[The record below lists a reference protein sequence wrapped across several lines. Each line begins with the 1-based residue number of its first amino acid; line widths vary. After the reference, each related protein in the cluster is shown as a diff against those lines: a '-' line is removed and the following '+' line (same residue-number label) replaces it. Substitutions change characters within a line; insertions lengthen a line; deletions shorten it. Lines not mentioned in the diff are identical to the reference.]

1 MTVREAVI
9 CEPVRTPIGRYG
21 GMFASQSAV
30 DLGVAALTGL
40 LERTGVPPDAVQDV
54 ILGHCYPNSE
64 APAIGR
70 VVGLD
75 SGLPVTVPGMQV
87 DRRCGS
93 GLQAVIQA
101 CLQIQ
106 SGDNDLVV
114 AGGAESMS
122 NVAFYSTDMRWGGA
136 RGVQVHDGLARGR
149 TTAGGRHYPV
159 PGGMLET
166 AENLR
171 RQYGIS
177 RQEQDELAVQVAP
190 TRGGG
195 AEGRRTG
202 RGDRPGH
209 RAKPSWRG
217 MIDTDE
223 HPRADTTVE
232 SLSKLKPV
240 LLKDDPE
247 ATVTAGNASGQNDAA
262 SMCLVT
268 TPERAA
274 ELGLTP
280 LVRLVSWA
288 SAGVAP
294 NVMGIGPVP
303 ATQSALA
310 KAGLQLS
317 DIDLIE
323 LNEAFAAQALAV
335 MREWGFGAAD
345 HERTNVHGSG
355 ISLGHPVGAT
365 GGRMLATLSRELHR
379 RDARYGLETMCI
391 GGGQGLAAIFERV
404 SAAMTA
410 PLADL
415 TVVEV
420 SSFVAAPLCGM
431 TLSQLGAKV
440 IRVDPIGGASDTHR
454 WPVSADGTSI
464 YWTGLNK
471 GKRSATIDLRSAD
484 GQELVQRLIIE
495 GGGIVVTNAASLSWL
510 SYDDARRQASRP
522 DPSSSPGPSR
532 RLHRSRLHGQ
542 RGNRI
547 SVGHRPGGS
556 CRTDQSRATGLGC
569 RCGLYAALAIVAA
582 VRRRDQSGIGAQISL
597 PLEDV
602 ALATAGNLGLL
613 TEPQINGTQRERL
626 GNAIYGQY
634 GQDFTSCDGVA
645 FMVVTLTKRHF
656 QDLVD
661 VTGCSAAISAL
672 SDSLGADFG
681 DEGVR
686 YRYRGV
692 LSGLFATWFAD
703 HPADE
708 ITRRSVG
715 DQCAVRAL
723 PELRRNRRRR
733 PSYRQSVVLP
743 AAPGRTGRV
752 PGARTARRVRR
763 HPFRRCARAPPR
775 R

>member
-1 MTVREAVI
+1 MSAREAVV

-21 GMFASQSAV
+21 GMFKAQSAV
-30 DLGVAALTGL
+30 ELGVAALSGL
-40 LERTGVPPDAVQDV
+40 LDLTGIPREAVQDV

-101 CLQIQ
+101 CLQIL

-136 RGVQVHDGLARGR
+136 RGVHVHDGLARGR

-171 RQYGIS
+171 RQYNIS
-177 RQEQDELAVQVAP
+177 RQEQDELAVTSHQRAVAAQKNGILADEIIP
-190 TRGGG
+190 VTVRSRRG
-195 AEGRRTG
+195 E
-202 RGDRPGH
+202 DV
-209 RAKPSWRG
+209 
-217 MIDTDE
+217 IDTDE

-240 LLKDDPE
+240 LLKDDPD

-294 NVMGIGPVP
+294 NMMGIGPVP
-303 ATQSALA
+303 ATEAALA

-335 MREWGFGAAD
+335 MREWGFGAGD
-345 HERTNVHGSG
+345 LERTNVHGSG

-365 GGRMLATLSRELHR
+365 GGRMLATLARELTR
-379 RDARYGLETMCI
+379 RNARYGLETMCI

-404 SAAMTA
+404 
-410 PLADL
+410 D
-415 TVVEV
+415 
-420 SSFVAAPLCGM
+420 
-431 TLSQLGAKV
+431 SQ
-440 IRVDPIGGASDTHR
+440 
-454 WPVSADGTSI
+454 
-464 YWTGLNK
+464 
-471 GKRSATIDLRSAD
+471 
-484 GQELVQRLIIE
+484 
-495 GGGIVVTNAASLSWL
+495 
-510 SYDDARRQASRP
+510 
-522 DPSSSPGPSR
+522 
-532 RLHRSRLHGQ
+532 
-542 RGNRI
+542 
-547 SVGHRPGGS
+547 
-556 CRTDQSRATGLGC
+556 
-569 RCGLYAALAIVAA
+569 
-582 VRRRDQSGIGAQISL
+582 
-597 PLEDV
+597 
-602 ALATAGNLGLL
+602 
-613 TEPQINGTQRERL
+613 
-626 GNAIYGQY
+626 
-634 GQDFTSCDGVA
+634 
-645 FMVVTLTKRHF
+645 
-656 QDLVD
+656 
-661 VTGCSAAISAL
+661 
-672 SDSLGADFG
+672 
-681 DEGVR
+681 
-686 YRYRGV
+686 
-692 LSGLFATWFAD
+692 
-703 HPADE
+703 
-708 ITRRSVG
+708 
-715 DQCAVRAL
+715 
-723 PELRRNRRRR
+723 
-733 PSYRQSVVLP
+733 
-743 AAPGRTGRV
+743 
-752 PGARTARRVRR
+752 
-763 HPFRRCARAPPR
+763 
-775 R
+775 